1 MSAQTLSAQTVAL
14 PVPPSA
20 PPSVSPLR
28 TPRAGYALKFTVAE
42 YFALERASEIRY
54 EYVEGDLIPMP
65 GVTLPHNRISLN
77 FSIAFDRIFDTRAGE
92 VFIEAVRVRVSPTQY
107 RYPDVVA
114 ICGEPETDG
123 EKPPALLNPSVIVE
137 VLSASTEATDK
148 REKFEQ
154 YRRMPSLTDY
164 ILAAQ
169 DRVAVT
175 PLRPSRPEPMDADG
189 LRRPDRYAD
198 VRRAGRHAFAGSH
211 LPQGG
216 NRRKSGDRRARQAHE
231 DGQAQGQRQV
241 ACAFPSSGNIPLLLS
256 FRSFF

>member
-28 TPRAGYALKFTVAE
+28 TPQAGYALKFTVAE

-65 GVTLPHNRISLN
+65 GVTLPHNQISGN
-77 FSIAFDRIFDTRAGE
+77 FYIAFDRAFGDRACA
-92 VFIEAVRVRVSPTQY
+92 VYIEAVRVRVSPTQY

-175 PLRPSRPEPMDADG
+175 H
-189 LRRPDRYAD
+189 Y
-198 VRRAGRHAFAGSH
+198 
-211 LPQGG
+211 
-216 NRRKSGDRRARQAHE
+216 ARQGPNQWTLTDYAALTDTLTFAALDATLSLAAIYRKVE
-231 DGQAQGQRQV
+231 IAAKAEIV
-241 ACAFPSSGNIPLLLS
+241 APAKPTRTGKRKASGK
-256 FRSFF
+256 